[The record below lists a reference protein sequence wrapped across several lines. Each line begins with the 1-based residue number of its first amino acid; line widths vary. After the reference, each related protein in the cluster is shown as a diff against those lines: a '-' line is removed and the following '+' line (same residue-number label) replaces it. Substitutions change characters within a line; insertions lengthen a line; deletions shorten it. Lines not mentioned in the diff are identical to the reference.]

1 MTNCQ
6 ACGTE
11 IHNPDRFCK
20 NCGAPAAASVED
32 LADTAHF
39 DPSAPAVA
47 TAQTGSLDPGS
58 AFYTPANATYPM
70 SPGATPSVLTASF
83 IKHLLKRNM
92 VWLLAFLLLFLF
104 AGTGLVI
111 GRDVIRARR
120 AERIERAERAKQ
132 AELMRRSRQAEVAKR
147 TLEETVQNA
156 MGFVPAALSEL
167 EYPDTQGVF
176 VTSLTSDGGP
186 AAVAHFE
193 AGDVLIELND
203 QPVRSG
209 GELMQ
214 ALNSLKPGSEV
225 GVKLYRDGS
234 TVASRIRVASQS
246 VTPFEPKISPRDQ
259 GFLGVGDAGR
269 RCCIPGSNRW
279 GLEVHRVIDNS
290 PADLMGLQPGD
301 VITEFDKHI
310 VRTADELARR
320 IRNVKPRTKVKVRF
334 YRGSA
339 EQTVELII
347 GHGW

>member
-6 ACGTE
+6 ACGAE
-11 IHNPDRFCK
+11 IPSNDRFCK

-32 LADTAHF
+32 LADTARF

-47 TAQTGSLDPGS
+47 TAKTGALDPSG
-58 AFYTPANATYPM
+58 AFYIPANATYPM
-70 SPGATPSVLTASF
+70 PQAPPSVQTLSV
-83 IKHLLKRNM
+83 IRNLLKRNT
-92 VWLLAFLLLFLF
+92 VWLVAFLLVFLF

-120 AERIERAERAKQ
+120 AARIERAERARQ
-132 AELMRRSRQAEVAKR
+132 AEMMKRSRQAEVVKR
-147 TLEETVQNA
+147 SLGETVRNA
-156 MGFVPAALSEL
+156 MGFIPAAVSEL

-186 AAVAHFE
+186 AAVARFE
-193 AGDVLIELND
+193 AGDVLIGLND
-203 QPVRSG
+203 QPVRDG

-225 GVKLYRDGS
+225 GVRLYRDGS
-234 TVASRIRVASQS
+234 TVASRIRIGNQS
-246 VTPFEPKISPRDQ
+246 VTPFEPKIDPRDQ

-279 GLEVHRVIDNS
+279 GLEIHRVIDNS
-290 PADLMGLQPGD
+290 PADLMGLRPGD
-301 VITEFDKHI
+301 VITEFDQHV
-310 VRTADELARR
+310 VRTADEMARR
-320 IRNVKPRTKVKVRF
+320 IHNTRPRTKVKVKF
-334 YRGSA
+334 YRGSS
-339 EQTVELII
+339 EQMVELII